1 MKVKL
6 ASTTSG
12 VNVHI
17 LVWTCIWL
25 FITSDPWV
33 QRNFRNCQRHGQYL
47 IANLFISSFLFC
59 IHLMDLLKMTNV
71 IHVRSL
77 IFSFKL
83 RDRIYLA
90 QFYNVTTLYKT
101 SECLLEGV
109 AWKRQ
114 DFRLKLGHI
123 YMVWIYHGGLTC
135 RCLLPTGSH
144 LNLSYTLKVFFP
156 RICIVVFEKTFF

>member
-114 DFRLKLGHI
+114 DFRLKIGRI

-135 RCLLPTGSH
+135 RCLAFG
-144 LNLSYTLKVFFP
+144 LK
-156 RICIVVFEKTFF
+156 

>member
-1 MKVKL
+1 MNLHLIVY
-6 ASTTSG
+6 
-12 VNVHI
+12 I
-17 LVWTCIWL
+17 
-25 FITSDPWV
+25 
-33 QRNFRNCQRHGQYL
+33 NFRNCQRHGQYL

-90 QFYNVTTLYKT
+90 KFYNVTTLYKT

-109 AWKRQ
+109 A
-114 DFRLKLGHI
+114 
-123 YMVWIYHGGLTC
+123 
-135 RCLLPTGSH
+135 
-144 LNLSYTLKVFFP
+144 
-156 RICIVVFEKTFF
+156 